1 MVFHHNSRYV
11 IWWLLFSMQA
21 VLHVICILLVYSA
34 VFGSSM
40 CQFLT
45 QTLCSKFVTNCCP
58 ECLGAQNFSSCG
70 LRLNLVNSRARAVL
84 FCCEAF
90 MNGAIQLMLV

>member
-21 VLHVICILLVYSA
+21 VLHVICVLLVYSA

-58 ECLGAQNFSSCG
+58 ECLGAQRDAGIILWFKVEFGQFTS
-70 LRLNLVNSRARAVL
+70 
-84 FCCEAF
+84 
-90 MNGAIQLMLV
+90 